1 MYFTGRARPLG
12 LWLTLSFVL
21 GGPLLRAASPA
32 SSKAAKPKPPAA
44 IPVAQVP
51 SVVEGLQALGSGPAR
66 LVWVL
71 GRDVEDLFVQGKTGQ
86 LYVLD
91 TEDGKGQRCLLEEV
105 TSYAKPMLSP
115 DGRQIVFTNLDQK
128 AVFAVNFDG
137 TGLRKLVEGYAS
149 DVWWDPG
156 TSHTWVYVRQGYRDT
171 RGGVIRCRL
180 DNPKVVEKVWQLR
193 RQGSPLFPI
202 SSSAG
207 TAVRRW
213 IPSPGRRWGWPTS
226 RKAATPPWARA
237 AGRASPRMTATAAS
251 TSPARTTR

>member
-156 TSHTWVYVRQGYRDT
+156 TSHTWCMCARGIGT
-171 RGGVIRCRL
+171 RGGASFAAGWTIQRWSKRS
-180 DNPKVVEKVWQLR
+180 
-193 RQGSPLFPI
+193 GSCADRAALYFLFP
-202 SSSAG
+202 AQ
-207 TAVRRW
+207 
-213 IPSPGRRWGWPTS
+213 PGRQCGGGYLPL
-226 RKAATPPWARA
+226 A
-237 AGRASPRMTATAAS
+237 AGGAGQHRGRRLLRLGQGLLAGHRPG
-251 TSPARTTR
+251 